1 MQLPKPHESTHS
13 NPSNLTPTASLR
25 LRTRWA
31 DQRRSQFGV
40 TVALFTALS
49 GAGLGF
55 CASLPTGVAELGGDS
70 GSTFLCMFPCG
81 HRTFWF
87 LTSSLAFAAALIL
100 GILATVTRLLD
111 FRLTASLPDKR
122 LARRKSTKFG
132 FLSIPATKCW
142 TRALGGFTWSFC
154 WIQLFALVA
163 GIVCIAVTASYVYQH
178 RLFP

>member
-1 MQLPKPHESTHS
+1 MS
-13 NPSNLTPTASLR
+13 NATPQDEIEEIRR

-40 TVALFTALS
+40 TIALFTALS

-55 CASLPTGVAELGGDS
+55 CGSLLTRPVPLGGDS
-70 GSTFLCMFPCG
+70 GHTFLWLFPCG

-87 LTSSLAFAAALIL
+87 LTSSLFFAIALIL
-100 GILATVTRLLD
+100 GILGTVTRLMD

-122 LARRKSTKFG
+122 LARRKGKKFG
-132 FLSIPATKCW
+132 LLSIPATKRW
-142 TRALGGFTWSFC
+142 TRVLSGFTWSFC
-154 WIQLFALVA
+154 WLQLVVLLI
-163 GIVCIAVTASYVYQH
+163 GIVCIAVTTFHIYCQ